1 MPPVTVLYAPV
12 AYLARCLRE
21 SCPRYAFALT
31 LRQTLFSMVV
41 YKVYRAK
48 FKTRLGT
55 RRVYVGHTK
64 CICIRKNWAEKEPP
78 AAMRCRDPREL
89 SYTIIED
96 GIETKAQALALEAL
110 YAARHIMAEP
120 DICRGGPWSNES
132 LSDNQ
137 KDELQA
143 ASRCNSLY
151 KLYELA
157 ESDKRGSLYRHLK
170 DLEFIKPDDAP
181 SSTTVVRHLLNHA
194 FSASHAHQS
203 WQLWPPTRPLFK
215 QTLLQSKYQR
225 TKQTRR
231 LRSV

>member
-1 MPPVTVLYAPV
+1 
-12 AYLARCLRE
+12 
-21 SCPRYAFALT
+21 
-31 LRQTLFSMVV
+31 
-41 YKVYRAK
+41 
-48 FKTRLGT
+48 
-55 RRVYVGHTK
+55 
-64 CICIRKNWAEKEPP
+64 
-78 AAMRCRDPREL
+78 MRCRDPREL

-181 SSTTVVRHLLNHA
+181 SSTTVVRGA
-194 FSASHAHQS
+194 VIRVRKSSGKS
-203 WQLWPPTRPLFK
+203 GPCG
-215 QTLLQSKYQR
+215 SKYRRAAVEAGVLKRPSAHFSRLKRGGNYDERRAAEQQNR
-225 TKQTRR
+225 PSRPGGDKARKKQAAKNRVQNA
-231 LRSV
+231 LRG

>member
-1 MPPVTVLYAPV
+1 
-12 AYLARCLRE
+12 
-21 SCPRYAFALT
+21 
-31 LRQTLFSMVV
+31 MVV

-64 CICIRKNWAEKEPP
+64 CICIRKSWAEKEPP

-181 SSTTVVRHLLNHA
+181 SSTTVVRGAVIRVRKSSGESGPCGSKYRRAAVEAGVL
-194 FSASHAHQS
+194 
-203 WQLWPPTRPLFK
+203 TRPSAHFTRLKRGCNYDERRAAEQQNRPSRPGGDKARKK
-215 QTLLQSKYQR
+215 QAAKNRVQNA
-225 TKQTRR
+225 
-231 LRSV
+231 LRG